1 VITLK
6 DKYSII
12 KRPLFSEKNSRLKEK
27 TGKYVFEVDRDA
39 NKIEIKK
46 ALEEIFEVTVLKV
59 NTLNVLGKIRRRG
72 RTFGRRPNWK
82 KAIVTLKEGDKIS
95 ILE

>member
-1 VITLK
+1 MK
-6 DKYSII
+6 DVYSII

-27 TGKYVFEVDRDA
+27 GNKYVFEVDRNA

-46 ALEEIFEVTVLKV
+46 AIEEIFDVTVLSV
-59 NTLNVLGKIRRRG
+59 NTINVLGKVRRRG
-72 RTFGRRPNWK
+72 RTVGKRPDWK
-82 KAIVTLKEGDKIS
+82 KAIVTLKEGDKIP